1 MGCPETDNKINSRV
15 MNLPAIAHRIHKAFF
30 SAEVKKLREERHTLV
45 GILKSEA
52 FAQLPIQ
59 QKIIS
64 LAELISR
71 SRQQYGDVPRELEV
85 ALLRFNNDLQHQIV
99 KGF

>member
-1 MGCPETDNKINSRV
+1 
-15 MNLPAIAHRIHKAFF
+15 MNLPAIAHRIHKTFF
-30 SAEVKKLREERHTLV
+30 SAEVKRLRQERHTLV

-64 LAELISR
+64 IAELISR
-71 SRQQYGDVPRELEV
+71 SRQQHGDVPRELEV
-85 ALLRFNNDLQHQIV
+85 ALLRFNNDLQHRLEL
-99 KGF
+99 

>member
-1 MGCPETDNKINSRV
+1 
-15 MNLPAIAHRIHKAFF
+15 MNLPAIAHKIHKAFF
-30 SAEVKKLREERHTLV
+30 SAEMKKLREEQHTLV
-45 GILKSEA
+45 GILKSPS

-71 SRQQYGDVPRELEV
+71 SRQQYGVVPHELEV
-85 ALLRFNNDLQHQIV
+85 ALLRFNNDLQHQII

>member
-1 MGCPETDNKINSRV
+1 
-15 MNLPAIAHRIHKAFF
+15 MNLPAIAHSIQKTFF
-30 SAEVKKLREERHTLV
+30 SAEVRKLRAEQHTLV

-64 LAELISR
+64 VAELISR
-71 SRQQYGDVPRELEV
+71 SRRQYGDVPHELEV
-85 ALLRFNNDLQHQIV
+85 ALLRFNNDLQHRLEL
-99 KGF
+99 